1 MMAGMITLIL
11 IGLLRGVRT
20 QRSLVFENL
29 ALRHQ
34 LAVLQRTAPRPRL
47 RTPDR
52 LFWVLLSRLWSG
64 WTDAVSVV
72 QPATVIR
79 WQRTGFKLVW
89 TWKSRRNGPGRPAVA
104 LEVRALIRRM
114 SKANP
119 IWGAPRI
126 HGELQKL
133 GVEISQ
139 AAVSKYVV
147 RHRRP
152 PSQTWR
158 TFLDNHLQTLV
169 SVDFFVVPTV
179 LFKVLFVFVVLAH
192 DRRRVVHI
200 NVTDAPTAQ
209 WTAQQLVEAFP
220 WETAPRYLLRDRDA
234 VYGVVF
240 SSRAQAMGIH
250 EVKTAPRSPW
260 QNPYV
265 ERLIGTLRRECLDHV
280 VVLNEAH
287 LRRLLRDYLIYY
299 HGAERTSR
307 WRRTRRSPDR
317 WSAPTKAG
325 SSRPPWSAA
334 CIIGTHARRRKI
346 LPACGCAATRKSPV
360 GRSARLPRSS
370 SALRLNSTR
379 NSGPRGMSFGARP
392 SLDERPQPS
401 SEHRDGLNGRHSY
414 HPPSRCAL

>member
-11 IGLLRGVRT
+11 TGLLRGVRT

-34 LAVLQRTAPRPRL
+34 LAVLQRTASRPRL
-47 RTPDR
+47 RTSDR

-79 WQRTGFKLVW
+79 WQRTGFKLF
-89 TWKSRRNGPGRPAVA
+89 WKWRSRRNGPGRPAVA
-104 LEVRALIRRM
+104 PEVRGLIRRM
-114 SKANP
+114 STANP
-119 IWGAPRI
+119 LWGAPRI

-152 PSQTWR
+152 PSPSWR
-158 TFLDNHLQTLV
+158 TFLDNHLGSLV

-179 LFKVLFVFVVLAH
+179 MFKVLFVFLVLAH
-192 DRRRVVHI
+192 DRRRVVHV

-209 WTAQQLVEAFP
+209 WTAQQIVEAFP

-240 SSRAQAMGIH
+240 SSRVQALGIR
-250 EVKTAPRSPW
+250 EVKAAPRSPW

-280 VVLNEAH
+280 VVLNETH
-287 LRRLLRDYLIYY
+287 LRRLLRDYLVYY
-299 HGAERTSR
+299 HRVRTHLSLEKDSPEPR
-307 WRRTRRSPDR
+307 PVEHPDQGGIVEMPMVGGLHHQYTRL
-317 WSAPTKAG
+317 
-325 SSRPPWSAA
+325 AA
-334 CIIGTHARRRKI
+334 
-346 LPACGCAATRKSPV
+346 
-360 GRSARLPRSS
+360 
-370 SALRLNSTR
+370 
-379 NSGPRGMSFGARP
+379 
-392 SLDERPQPS
+392 
-401 SEHRDGLNGRHSY
+401 
-414 HPPSRCAL
+414 

>member
-11 IGLLRGVRT
+11 IGLLRGIRT
-20 QRSLVFENL
+20 HRALVLENL

-34 LAVLQRTAPRPRL
+34 LAVLQRSAPRL
-47 RTPDR
+47 RLRRSDR

-64 WTDAVSVV
+64 WPDGVSIV

-79 WQRTGFKLVW
+79 WQRSGFKLFW

-104 LEVRALIRRM
+104 PEIRALIRQM

-119 IWGAPRI
+119 LWGAPRI

-158 TFLDNHLQTLV
+158 TFLDNHLGNLV

-192 DRRRVVHI
+192 ERRRVVHI

-220 WETAPRYLLRDRDA
+220 WQTAPRYLLRDRDA
-234 VYGVVF
+234 VYGVAF
-240 SSRAQAMGIH
+240 SRRAQSMGIH
-250 EVKTAPRSPW
+250 EVKTAARSPW

-287 LRRLLRDYLIYY
+287 LRRLLSGYLIYY
-299 HGAERTSR
+299 HGARTHLSLEKDAPEPR
-307 WRRTRRSPDR
+307 PVEHLDDGRIVETPMVGGLHHRYTRQ
-317 WSAPTKAG
+317 
-325 SSRPPWSAA
+325 AA
-334 CIIGTHARRRKI
+334 
-346 LPACGCAATRKSPV
+346 
-360 GRSARLPRSS
+360 
-370 SALRLNSTR
+370 
-379 NSGPRGMSFGARP
+379 
-392 SLDERPQPS
+392 
-401 SEHRDGLNGRHSY
+401 
-414 HPPSRCAL
+414 

>member
-1 MMAGMITLIL
+1 MAGMILT
-11 IGLLRGVRT
+11 GLLRGIRT

-47 RTPDR
+47 RTADR

-89 TWKSRRNGPGRPAVA
+89 TWKSRRPGPGRPAVA
-104 LEVRALIRRM
+104 LEVRALIRQM
-114 SKANP
+114 STANP

-147 RHRRP
+147 RHRKP

-158 TFLDNHLQTLV
+158 SFLANHRGSLV

-234 VYGVVF
+234 VYRVVF

-250 EVKTAPRSPW
+250 EVKTAPRSPS

-265 ERLIGTLRRECLDHV
+265 ERLIGTLRRECLDHM
-280 VVLNEAH
+280 VVLNETH
-287 LRRLLRDYLIYY
+287 LCRLLRDYLIYY
-299 HGAERTSR
+299 H
-307 WRRTRRSPDR
+307 
-317 WSAPTKAG
+317 
-325 SSRPPWSAA
+325 
-334 CIIGTHARRRKI
+334 
-346 LPACGCAATRKSPV
+346 
-360 GRSARLPRSS
+360 SARTHL
-370 SALRLNSTR
+370 
-379 NSGPRGMSFGARP
+379 
-392 SLDERPQPS
+392 SLDKDAPEPRLV
-401 SEHRDGLNGRHSY
+401 EHPDQGGIVEKPMVGGLHHRY
-414 HPPSRCAL
+414 TRQAA

>member
-11 IGLLRGVRT
+11 TGLLRGVRT

-34 LAVLQRTAPRPRL
+34 LAVLQRTASRPRL
-47 RTPDR
+47 RTSDR
-52 LFWVLLSRLWSG
+52 LFWVLLSRLWIG

-79 WQRTGFKLVW
+79 WQRTGFKLF
-89 TWKSRRNGPGRPAVA
+89 WKWRSRRNGPGRPAVA
-104 LEVRALIRRM
+104 PEVRGLIRRM
-114 SKANP
+114 STANP
-119 IWGAPRI
+119 LWGAPRI

-152 PSQTWR
+152 PSPSWR
-158 TFLDNHLQTLV
+158 TFLDNHLGSLV

-179 LFKVLFVFVVLAH
+179 MCKVLFVFLVLAH
-192 DRRRVVHI
+192 DRRRVVHV

-209 WTAQQLVEAFP
+209 WTAQQIVEAFP

-240 SSRAQAMGIH
+240 SSRVQALGIR
-250 EVKTAPRSPW
+250 EVKAAPRSPW

-280 VVLNEAH
+280 VVLNETH
-287 LRRLLRDYLIYY
+287 LRRLLRDYLVYY
-299 HGAERTSR
+299 HRVRTHLSLEKDSPEPR
-307 WRRTRRSPDR
+307 PVEHPDQGGIVEMPMVGGLHHQYTRL
-317 WSAPTKAG
+317 
-325 SSRPPWSAA
+325 AA
-334 CIIGTHARRRKI
+334 
-346 LPACGCAATRKSPV
+346 
-360 GRSARLPRSS
+360 
-370 SALRLNSTR
+370 
-379 NSGPRGMSFGARP
+379 
-392 SLDERPQPS
+392 
-401 SEHRDGLNGRHSY
+401 
-414 HPPSRCAL
+414 